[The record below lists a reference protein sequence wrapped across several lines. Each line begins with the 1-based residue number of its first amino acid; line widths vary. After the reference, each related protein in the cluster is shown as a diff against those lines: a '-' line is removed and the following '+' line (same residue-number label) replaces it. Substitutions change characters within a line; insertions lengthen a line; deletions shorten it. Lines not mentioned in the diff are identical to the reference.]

1 MDNLDEEQFR
11 GQLATV
17 GEQGK
22 RNWIYPKKP
31 KGIFH
36 NYRRVLA
43 WLLLGLFFAGPF
55 IKIGGHPLLLFNV
68 FDRQFVILGSV
79 FWPQDTHLLIFL
91 ILIFVVFILLFT
103 VVFGR
108 VWCGWAC
115 PQTVFMEMVFRKIEY
130 WIEGDSNQQRK
141 LASAP
146 WTWNKIWKKTT
157 KQGIFLLISFWVS
170 HTFMA
175 YLIGIEEMTTI
186 IQAGPKANWSG
197 FTGLLV
203 FTGIFYF
210 VFSYF
215 REQACTVVCPYGRLQ
230 GVFLDKKSIVVIY
243 DWIRGEPRG
252 RLSKKEPKAAQEVK
266 GDCIDCSLCVQV
278 CPTGIDIRHGTQ
290 MECVNCTAC
299 IDACD
304 EVMLKINK
312 PKGLI
317 RFDSEEGV
325 ETKKKKIFT
334 PRVMAYSSVLLI
346 LIFAMGFLL
355 VGRAPIE
362 VTMTRTPGS
371 IYQIKNDSIISNM
384 YQLEMINKSF
394 DDMSLSYKVQPE
406 SATLFFPSGP
416 IKVLPGQGKETAYV
430 FVEMTKNT
438 FNEIG
443 DKIRIEV
450 YLDDELVQTIK
461 SRFPGPHAFN
471 KIKK

>member
-1 MDNLDEEQFR
+1 MDNLDQENFR

-31 KGIFH
+31 KGPLH

-68 FDRQFVILGSV
+68 FDRKFVILGSV

-91 ILIFVVFILLFT
+91 MLIFVVFILLFT

-130 WIEGDSNQQRK
+130 WIEGSASRQKK
-141 LASAP
+141 LNAQP
-146 WTWNKIWKKTT
+146 WNFEKIWKKTA
-157 KQGIFLLISFWVS
+157 KQGVFLLISFWVS

-175 YLIGIEEMTTI
+175 YLIGISEMQEI
-186 IQAGPKANWSG
+186 ISSGPRANWGGFSG
-197 FTGLLV
+197 LLFFTGV
-203 FTGIFYF
+203 FYF

-230 GVFLDKKSIVVIY
+230 GVFLDKKSIVVMY
-243 DWIRGEPRG
+243 DWLRGEPRG
-252 RLSKKEPKAAQEVK
+252 KLKKGTPQPDK
-266 GDCIDCSLCVQV
+266 GDCIDCTLCVQV
-278 CPTGIDIRHGTQ
+278 CPTGIDIRNGTQ

-304 EVMLKINK
+304 EVMTKVNK

-317 RFDSEEGV
+317 RFDSHEGV
-325 ETKKKKIFT
+325 EERKKSLVT
-334 PRVMAYSSVLLI
+334 PRVLAYSGVLVI
-346 LIFAMGFLL
+346 LLGIMGFLL
-355 VGRAPIE
+355 VGRAPVE
-362 VTMTRTPGS
+362 TTLTRTPGS

-384 YQLEMINKSF
+384 YQLQMINKSF
-394 DDMSLSYKVQPE
+394 DPMQLSFEVEPE
-406 SATLFFPSGP
+406 GAKLFFPAGEM
-416 IKVLPGQGKETAYV
+416 KELEGQEKADVYV
-430 FVEMTKNT
+430 FIEMPRRI
-438 FNEIG
+438 FNENGEKFRLIVKKDG
-443 DKIRIEV
+443 
-450 YLDDELVQTIK
+450 ELVQTIK
-461 SRFPGPHAFN
+461 SRFPGPKSFQ
-471 KIKK
+471 K

>member
-1 MDNLDEEQFR
+1 MDNLDQEQFR

-43 WLLLGLFFAGPF
+43 WLLLILFFAGPF
-55 IKIGGHPLLLFNV
+55 IKIGGHPLLLFNI

-91 ILIFVVFILLFT
+91 LLIFVVFILLFT

-130 WIEGDSNQQRK
+130 WIEGDANQQRK
-141 LASAP
+141 LANAP

-157 KQGIFLLISFWVS
+157 KQGVFLLISFWVS

-175 YLIGIEEMTTI
+175 YLIGIGEMTEV
-186 IQAGPKANWSG
+186 IQAGPQANWSA

-243 DWIRGEPRG
+243 DWLRGEPRG
-252 RLSKKEPKAAQEVK
+252 KLKKNEPQADK

-278 CPTGIDIRHGTQ
+278 CPTGIDIRNGTQ

-304 EVMLKINK
+304 EVMVKINK

-325 ETKKKKIFT
+325 ERKTKKLIT
-334 PRVMAYSSVLLI
+334 PRVIAYSVVLAI
-346 LIFAMGFLL
+346 LVGAMGFLL

-362 VTMTRTPGS
+362 VTLTRTPGS

-384 YQLEMINKSF
+384 YQMEMINKSF
-394 DDMSLSYKVQPE
+394 DPMNLTYKVKPK
-406 SATLFFPSGP
+406 SANLFFPSGP
-416 IKVLPGQGKETAYV
+416 IEVLEGQEKDEVYV
-430 FVEMTKNT
+430 FIEMTRKE
-438 FNEIG
+438 FAQIDEKIQVEIY
-443 DKIRIEV
+443 R
-450 YLDDELVQTIK
+450 DDELIQTID
-461 SRFPGPHAFN
+461 SRFPGPNTFT
-471 KIKK
+471 KIK

>member
-1 MDNLDEEQFR
+1 MDSLNQEQFR

-17 GEQGK
+17 GEKGK
-22 RNWIYPKKP
+22 RNWIFPKKP
-31 KGIFH
+31 KGFYH
-36 NYRRVLA
+36 NYRRILA
-43 WLLLGLFFAGPF
+43 WLLLILFFAGPF
-55 IKIGGHPLLLFNV
+55 ITIGGHPLLLFNI
-68 FDRQFVILGSV
+68 FDREFVILGSV

-91 ILIFVVFILLFT
+91 LLIFVVFVLLFT

-130 WIEGDSNQQRK
+130 WIEGDANQQRK
-141 LASAP
+141 LAAAP
-146 WTWNKIWKKTT
+146 WSFNKIWKKSL
-157 KQGIFLLISFWVS
+157 KQAIFLAIAFWVS

-175 YLIGIEEMTTI
+175 YLLGIDEMTTVI
-186 IQAGPKANWSG
+186 KAGPNANWSG

-243 DWIRGEPRG
+243 DWLRGEPRG
-252 RLSKKEPKAAQEVK
+252 KMKKKEPQADK
-266 GDCIDCSLCVQV
+266 GDCIDCNLCVQV
-278 CPTGIDIRHGTQ
+278 CPTGIDIRNGTQ

-304 EVMLKINK
+304 EVMTKIDK

-325 ETKKKKIFT
+325 EKKKKKLIT
-334 PRVMAYSSVLLI
+334 PRVMAYSAVLAI
-346 LIFAMGFLL
+346 LVVAMGFLL
-355 VGRAPIE
+355 VQRAPIE
-362 VTMTRTPGS
+362 VTVTRTPGS

-384 YQLEMINKSF
+384 YQMEMINKSF
-394 DDMSLSYKVQPE
+394 DDMNLSYKVIPK
-406 SATLFFPSGP
+406 SATLFFPAGP
-416 IKVLPGQGKETAYV
+416 IKVLEGQAKEDTYV
-430 FVEMTKNT
+430 FIEMTKDS
-438 FNEIG
+438 FSKIDEEIVVEIYRDG
-443 DKIRIEV
+443 KLIQKVD
-450 YLDDELVQTIK
+450 
-461 SRFPGPHAFN
+461 SRFPGPKTFN
-471 KIKK
+471 NAL